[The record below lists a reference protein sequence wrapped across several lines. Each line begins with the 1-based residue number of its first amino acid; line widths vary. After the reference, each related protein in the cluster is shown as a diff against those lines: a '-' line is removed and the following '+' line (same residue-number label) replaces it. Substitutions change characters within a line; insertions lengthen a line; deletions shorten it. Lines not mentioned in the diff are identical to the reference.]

1 MTVNRTK
8 LWACIVLGFLPV
20 GFSEISATAAEPEIH
35 FRKVQLD
42 GRFRSEGVAIADF
55 NQDGQND
62 IAAGMVWYEAP
73 KWEMHLLG
81 DTAPEHDPKGYS
93 NSFCNFADDFNGDGW
108 PDLLIVGFPGAATN
122 WFENPHETGKP
133 WKQHL
138 CTSVTNNESPQYL
151 DLNGDGKRELLM
163 GVASDPAQPDAQA
176 KMAYVTPAK
185 DPNAAWDVHA
195 ISAPGA
201 PGTQRY
207 AHGLGAGDVNGDGK
221 WDVLC
226 SDGWWAAPSNSE
238 AVEWKFYPVPFGG
251 CAHMFAYDLDGDG
264 DNDVIN
270 SSPHA
275 YGVWWHEQLPD
286 GQWKKNLIDD
296 TFSQTH
302 AVCLADI
309 NGDGLMDFVTGKRW
323 WAHASG
329 DPGVDEPAV
338 FHWFEL
344 KREKGVPSWIRHQFD
359 HDSGPGTQFE
369 VCDVNRD
376 GLLDIVA
383 SNKKGVHYFE
393 QERK

>member
-8 LWACIVLGFLPV
+8 LWTCIFLGFLPV
-20 GFSEISATAAEPEIH
+20 GFSEISLTAAEPEIH

-81 DTAPEHDPKGYS
+81 ETAPEHDPKGYS
-93 NSFCNFADDFNGDGW
+93 NSFCNFADDFNSDGW

-122 WFENPHETGKP
+122 WFENPHVTGKP

-138 CTSVTNNESPQYL
+138 CTPVTNNESPQYL

-163 GVASDPAQPDAQA
+163 GVASDPAQPDGNS

-185 DPNAAWDVHA
+185 DPDAAWDVHA
-195 ISAPGA
+195 ISAEGA

-207 AHGLGAGDVNGDGK
+207 AHGLGAGDINGDGK

-226 SDGWWAAPSNSE
+226 SDGWWAAPSNGE
-238 AVEWKFYPVPFGG
+238 AIEWKFYPVPFGG

-275 YGVWWHEQLPD
+275 YGVWWHEQMSD
-286 GQWKKNLIDD
+286 GQ
-296 TFSQTH
+296 
-302 AVCLADI
+302 
-309 NGDGLMDFVTGKRW
+309 
-323 WAHASG
+323 
-329 DPGVDEPAV
+329 
-338 FHWFEL
+338 
-344 KREKGVPSWIRHQFD
+344 
-359 HDSGPGTQFE
+359 
-369 VCDVNRD
+369 
-376 GLLDIVA
+376 
-383 SNKKGVHYFE
+383 
-393 QERK
+393 